1 MDPLITTA
9 IITGILAVFTMM
21 FKSVRSSDCFKT
33 NNGVCCE
40 CDTRSRSS
48 SSNLE
53 TVIRSPPPSPV
64 IEHKPVVNESHI

>member
-9 IITGILAVFTMM
+9 VITGILAVFTMM

-40 CDTRSRSS
+40 CDTRSNSS

-64 IEHKPVVNESHI
+64 ISHVPVNESHI

>member
-9 IITGILAVFTMM
+9 VITGILAVFTMM

-33 NNGVCCE
+33 NNGVCFE
-40 CDTRSRSS
+40 CNTRSNSN
-48 SSNLE
+48 SNLE

-64 IEHKPVVNESHI
+64 ITHIPVNESHI